1 MKILEKEIT
10 SKGFKYTQLLRED
23 NLANYE
29 QSKKGHD
36 VKKYE
41 VIVIDSH
48 DGYEIGGQEVLPAEM
63 YPSSTLWGVKGFTME
78 TYDDA
83 LKKIKTLKKKQA
95 AKDIKN
101 KKI

>member
-23 NLANYE
+23 KLAIYE
-29 QSKKGHD
+29 QSKKGHGI
-36 VKKYE
+36 KKYE

-48 DGYEIGGQEVLPAEM
+48 DGYEIGGQQVLPSEM

-78 TYDDA
+78 SYDDA
-83 LKKIKTLKKKQA
+83 LKKMKILKKKQA
-95 AKDIKN
+95 VKDSKQ
-101 KKI
+101 K

>member
-23 NLANYE
+23 KLAIYE
-29 QSKKGHD
+29 QSKEGHD

-48 DGYEIGGQEVLPAEM
+48 DGYEIGGQQVLPSEM

-78 TYDDA
+78 NYDDA
-83 LKKIKTLKKKQA
+83 LKKIKFLKKKQA
-95 AKDIKN
+95 TKDSKQ
-101 KKI
+101 K

>member
-10 SKGFKYTQLLRED
+10 SKGFKYVQLLRED
-23 NLANYE
+23 KFAIYE

-41 VIVIDSH
+41 VIIIDSH
-48 DGYEIGGQEVLPAEM
+48 NGYEIGGQQVLPSEM

-78 TYDDA
+78 SYDEA

-95 AKDIKN
+95 AKDN
-101 KKI
+101 KEK

>member
-10 SKGFKYTQLLRED
+10 SKGFKYTQLFRED
-23 NLANYE
+23 KLAIYE

-36 VKKYE
+36 AKKYE

-48 DGYEIGGQEVLPAEM
+48 DGYEIGGQQVLPSEM

-78 TYDDA
+78 SYDDA
-83 LKKIKTLKKKQA
+83 LKKIKFLKKKQA
-95 AKDIKN
+95 TKDN
-101 KKI
+101 KEK